1 MYIIILMDKIKSKGI
16 IKGDKLFYLVFSP
29 FGALLRKIYKT
40 LNKSEKSF
48 QKQFRSI
55 GRGS

>member
-1 MYIIILMDKIKSKGI
+1 MDKIKSKGI